1 LISTLA
7 PSGVPYRMSVA
18 TASARL
24 RVRLIKT
31 ISRALPRIVAAMAH
45 AQPTLPA
52 PTIPIF
58 MDVSIFSYQLVR
70 CGHRSQKLALHAYAP
85 LSASAPPSIAILGA
99 DRASRPCQAPSAL

>member
-1 LISTLA
+1 MITTLA

-24 RVRLIKT
+24 RVRLIRT
-31 ISRALPRIVAAMAH
+31 ISRALPRIVAAIAH

-58 MDVSIFSYQLVR
+58 MDVSISGYQLVR
-70 CGHRSQKLALHAYAP
+70 WRHHSTNSCCTHTGAATFTYEYDHT
-85 LSASAPPSIAILGA
+85 IARMRQVVGLTRT
-99 DRASRPCQAPSAL
+99 DCP